1 MAKALLASSF
11 CTCAEEKLRKENE
24 VLQEGDFKY
33 ISSYK
38 DVFVFSRNYKDNEAL
53 IIVNLGKKTRKNKVD
68 VTGFYKVLATLENKN
83 EGILLPYEGR
93 VYFKKKI

>member
-1 MAKALLASSF
+1 MSIVFKLYFSTDYLLQ
-11 CTCAEEKLRKENE
+11 
-24 VLQEGDFKY
+24 VVKY